1 MQWEVPANEKSDF
14 DGSQSQSESDTCSQP
29 MSRRGA
35 RSSKVRPRR
44 RSTRLAFKGESRKRL
59 KSFASEP
66 IPSVSSQPLRR
77 SQRSKSSQIGKNR
90 NVGRRREAAKSESNE
105 SSSTSV
111 SRENMHVI
119 FSFSCQEF

>member
-14 DGSQSQSESDTCSQP
+14 DGSQSQSESDTFSQP

-59 KSFASEP
+59 KSFTSES